1 MSIYKNDLFIKIGD
15 NFKLSWCPAELTKD
29 WHVVREMEYKVIT
42 DPNGTPHWQDIGNL
56 LFGRN
61 FPKTYPAQAREV
73 VDGLKKIQETLRLN
87 PPTSKLVETFLN
99 HKLTPDR
106 VNLTKLKSGFSCV
119 PHFDRSRSA
128 VINIGV
134 INSPVCLTHAWSMD
148 GPMIPVTLYN
158 ERSVKYTYQHQD
170 NEVYLLNTNIP
181 HSIESIVKPE
191 DNLDRY
197 VIGYLLEDR
206 DSTLDLAGNP
216 TTKPVIV
223 NY

>member
-1 MSIYKNDLFIKIGD
+1 MSIHKDNLFIKICD
-15 NFKLSWCPAELTKD
+15 NFEVSWCPAELTKD
-29 WHVVREMEYKVIT
+29 WQVVREMEYKVIT
-42 DPNGTPHWQDIGNL
+42 DPSGTPHWQDIGNL

-61 FPKTYPAQAREV
+61 FPEAYPDQAKEV
-73 VDGLKKIQETLRLN
+73 LDGLKQLQEKLRSN
-87 PPTSKLVETFLN
+87 PPISKLVETFLN
-99 HKLTPDR
+99 HRLELDR
-106 VNLTKLKSGFSCV
+106 INLTKIKSGFSCV
-119 PHFDRSRSA
+119 THFDRSRSA

-148 GPMIPVTLYN
+148 GPMVPVTLYN

-181 HSIESIVKPE
+181 HGIESLVRPE

-206 DSTLDLAGNP
+206 DPTLDFAGNP
-216 TTKPVIV
+216 TTELIIV
-223 NY
+223 NH